1 MGTPVAWVRGMT
13 PVHMGEIGRTYLKR
27 WVGAATLDAATF
39 EDVEADR
46 GAIVQAGIT
55 VALAGAAAGLG
66 LSSPD
71 GHASI
76 LWFAGLALLAWLA
89 WALVTF
95 EIGVQL
101 LPERATRADL
111 GQVLRTLGFA
121 ATPGLCLA
129 FAWWPR
135 TRMVILAVTS
145 IWLLLAMFAAVR
157 HALDY
162 SSTGRAI
169 AVCLV
174 GWALTI
180 GMIGLEFFF

>member
-1 MGTPVAWVRGMT
+1 MKDGASSRIA
-13 PVHMGEIGRTYLKR
+13 EGRSTMAELGGRYLRR
-27 WVGAATLDAATF
+27 WLGAALLDAATF

-46 GAIVQAGIT
+46 GATVQAGIT
-55 VALAGAAAGLG
+55 VALAGTAAGLG
-66 LSSPD
+66 LSAPD
-71 GHASI
+71 GGASI
-76 LWFAGLALLAWLA
+76 LWFGGMALLAWGS

-95 EIGVQL
+95 EIGVRL
-101 LPERATRADL
+101 LPERSTRADA
-111 GQVLRTLGFA
+111 GQLLRTLGFA

-129 FAWWPR
+129 FASWPR
-135 TRMVILAVTS
+135 ARMVVLTLTS

-169 AVCLV
+169 AVCMV

-180 GMIGLEFFF
+180 GLIGIGFFF